1 MSDKDNSPN
10 EEVGYRNPP
19 RANQFKKGSSGN
31 PKGRPKGSLNS
42 TTMLLRELRRK
53 VVINEKGRPKTVTV
67 LEIATKQLTN
77 QAAKGNLPA
86 MKLMFGH
93 LREDEQRQALE
104 PPASPKPNETDE
116 KLMKDLAKRY
126 NRSQTRKRRKR
137 ND

>member
-1 MSDKDNSPN
+1 MSDKDNPPDDT
-10 EEVGYRNPP
+10 VGYGRPP
-19 RANQFKKGSSGN
+19 RATQFPKGTSGN

-42 TTMLLRELRRK
+42 TTALQRELGRK
-53 VVINEKGRPKTVTV
+53 VVIHENGRPKTVTV
-67 LEIATKQLTN
+67 MEIATKQLTN

-126 NRSQTRKRRKR
+126 NRSQTRKRKKQ